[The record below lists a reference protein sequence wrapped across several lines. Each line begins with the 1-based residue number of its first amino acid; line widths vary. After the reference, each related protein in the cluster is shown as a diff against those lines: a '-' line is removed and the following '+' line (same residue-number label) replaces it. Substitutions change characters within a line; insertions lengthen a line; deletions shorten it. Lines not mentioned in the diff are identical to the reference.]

1 MIAPKIGMV
10 INTQTIIGT
19 VHNIYNHNFCN
30 QRGNPEHNGLP
41 GFTAITARR

>member
-19 VHNIYNHNFCN
+19 VHNIYNHIFRVEQPKHENT
-30 QRGNPEHNGLP
+30 GLP
-41 GFTAITARR
+41 GHAGSIFSC